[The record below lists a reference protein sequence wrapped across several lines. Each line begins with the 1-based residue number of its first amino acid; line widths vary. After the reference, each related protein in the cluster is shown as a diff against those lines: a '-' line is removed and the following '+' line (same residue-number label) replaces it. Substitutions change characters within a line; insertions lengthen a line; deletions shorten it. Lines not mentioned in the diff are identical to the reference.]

1 MRHFHYYPSVDYS
14 NNTAVNIMVRAKI
27 RDAIIEKRALYY
39 KYRIKN
45 GVRPDVLS
53 AKYYGN
59 SMYVWALFYAN
70 NIFNPLYDWPMEEQA
85 FNKYLE
91 VKYGLSYPRGGL
103 SSVHH
108 YELYDAESKKSLI
121 IDEETFKKG
130 PANNSQ
136 KLRMVTI
143 YQYEFE
149 LNEAKRD
156 IVILENKFLQQITNE
171 LNNIF

>member
-1 MRHFHYYPSVDYS
+1 M
-14 NNTAVNIMVRAKI
+14 IRARI

-45 GVRPDVLS
+45 GIRPDILS
-53 AKYYGN
+53 AKYYGS

-70 NIFNPLYDWPMEEQA
+70 NIFHPLYDWPMEEQD

-103 SSVHH
+103 SQIHH
-108 YELYDAESKKSLI
+108 YESYDTDTKKSLV
-121 IDEETFKKG
+121 IDEATFKRG
-130 PANNSQ
+130 PSYHTE
-136 KLRMVTI
+136 KLRAVTI

-156 IVILENKFLQQITNE
+156 IVILESRFLQQITNE